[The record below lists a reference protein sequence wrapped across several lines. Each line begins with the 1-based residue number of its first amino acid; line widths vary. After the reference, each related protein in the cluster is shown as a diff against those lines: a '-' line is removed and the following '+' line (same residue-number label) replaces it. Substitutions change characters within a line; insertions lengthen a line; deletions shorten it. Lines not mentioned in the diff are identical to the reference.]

1 MSVCKSQKKISK
13 KVFPTLETK
22 LLASYISHKPC
33 TLSVKWTFEYAGH
46 VAARQTQEVA
56 KYNDGNQDKIVL
68 AEILESEAAA
78 N

>member
-1 MSVCKSQKKISK
+1 MRQNSW
-13 KVFPTLETK
+13 
-22 LLASYISHKPC
+22 LLTYHINPLHYQSNE
-33 TLSVKWTFEYAGH
+33 TFEYAGH